1 VQSNAKVI
9 YKGRDIKLDG
19 AEMKIWRIL
28 LFSAF
33 LTLFLFSNAHAQGMG
48 EGEVR
53 DVGIALAAALSL
65 GLACLGAGY
74 AIAHASSAV
83 MGAVAEKS
91 ELFAWGLVLVALAEG
106 VALYGLVI
114 AFILVGKL

>member
-1 VQSNAKVI
+1 MVLSAVVLLALLSGVNAQ
-9 YKGRDIKLDG
+9 
-19 AEMKIWRIL
+19 
-28 LFSAF
+28 
-33 LTLFLFSNAHAQGMG
+33 QGVA
-48 EGEVR
+48 EGEMR
-53 DVGIALAAALSL
+53 DVGIALAAALAL
-65 GLACLGAGY
+65 GLSCLGAGY
-74 AIAHASSAV
+74 AIAHSSSAV

>member
-1 VQSNAKVI
+1 MEWKF
-9 YKGRDIKLDG
+9 
-19 AEMKIWRIL
+19 WRIL

-33 LTLFLFSNAHAQGMG
+33 LSLFLFSNVNAQGMG

-53 DVGIALAAALSL
+53 VAGIALAAALAL

-83 MGAVAEKS
+83 MGAVTEKS

-114 AFILVGKL
+114 AFLLIGKL

>member
-1 VQSNAKVI
+1 
-9 YKGRDIKLDG
+9 
-19 AEMKIWRIL
+19 MKRWRL
-28 LFSAF
+28 MVFSAF
-33 LTLFLFSNAHAQGMG
+33 LALFLFSTVHAQGDAGKG
-48 EGEVR
+48 EMR
-53 DVGIALAAALSL
+53 DAGIALAAGLGL

-74 AIAHASSAV
+74 AIAHASAAV
-83 MGAVAEKS
+83 MGAVTEKS

>member
-1 VQSNAKVI
+1 MRLPGMVLLAFFVLAFFSGANAQPGI
-9 YKGRDIKLDG
+9 
-19 AEMKIWRIL
+19 
-28 LFSAF
+28 
-33 LTLFLFSNAHAQGMG
+33 G
-48 EGEVR
+48 EGEMR
-53 DVGIALAAALSL
+53 DVGIAIAAALAL

>member
-1 VQSNAKVI
+1 MRRWGIVLSAVFV
-9 YKGRDIKLDG
+9 L
-19 AEMKIWRIL
+19 A
-28 LFSAF
+28 LFSGV
-33 LTLFLFSNAHAQGMG
+33 HGQVEVAQGEM
-48 EGEVR
+48 R
-53 DVGIALAAALSL
+53 DVGIALAAAFAL
-65 GLACLGAGY
+65 GLSCLGAGY

>member
-1 VQSNAKVI
+1 
-9 YKGRDIKLDG
+9 
-19 AEMKIWRIL
+19 MKFLRL
-28 LFSAF
+28 TVLAAF
-33 LTLFLFSNAHAQGMG
+33 LTLFLFSSVHAQGMG

-53 DVGIALAAALSL
+53 TVGIAMAAALAL

-74 AIAHASSAV
+74 AIAHASSSV

-114 AFILVGKL
+114 AFLLIGKM

>member
-1 VQSNAKVI
+1 
-9 YKGRDIKLDG
+9 
-19 AEMKIWRIL
+19 MF
-28 LFSAF
+28 FSA
-33 LTLFLFSNAHAQGMG
+33 LLILFLLSTVYAQEGAGKG
-48 EGEVR
+48 EIR
-53 DVGIALAAALSL
+53 DVGIAMAAALAL

-114 AFILVGKL
+114 AFLLIGKL

>member
-1 VQSNAKVI
+1 MRLWGVVLSAVFV
-9 YKGRDIKLDG
+9 L
-19 AEMKIWRIL
+19 A
-28 LFSAF
+28 LFSGA
-33 LTLFLFSNAHAQGMG
+33 NAQQGMG
-48 EGEVR
+48 EGEIR
-53 DVGIALAAALSL
+53 DVGIAIAAALAL